1 MKGVLIERETCDEM
15 VEQEGRT
22 CTIQTC
28 DTLVSRLR
36 PSTPRQQSSGG
47 HPWQVGLL
55 LVVHSLPQ
63 DLVRAKESF
72 CRLDGLESDLREEML
87 IFFAKLTI
95 LGIKGIGRCV
105 VALLWT

>member
-1 MKGVLIERETCDEM
+1 M
-15 VEQEGRT
+15 VGQEGRT
-22 CTIQTC
+22 STLRTC
-28 DTLVSRLR
+28 NTLVSRLR
-36 PSTPRQQSSGG
+36 PGGPRQQSSGG
-47 HPWQVGLL
+47 HPWQEGLF

-87 IFFAKLTI
+87 IFFAKLTV

>member
-1 MKGVLIERETCDEM
+1 VKEERETGDKM
-15 VEQEGRT
+15 VGQEGRT
-22 CTIQTC
+22 STVQTC

-36 PSTPRQQSSGG
+36 PGTPRQQSSGE
-47 HPWQVGLL
+47 HPWRVGLL
-55 LVVHSLPQ
+55 LVIHSIPQ

-87 IFFAKLTI
+87 IIFAKLTM
-95 LGIKGIGRCV
+95 LGIKGIGRCI